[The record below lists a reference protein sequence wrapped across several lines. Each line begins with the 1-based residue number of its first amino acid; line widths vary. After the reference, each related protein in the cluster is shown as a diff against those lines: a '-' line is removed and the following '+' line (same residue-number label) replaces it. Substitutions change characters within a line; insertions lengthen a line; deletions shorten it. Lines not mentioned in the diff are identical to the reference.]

1 MARGRKRPRVVWLPA
16 DRLNRLGIAPA
27 AVGTSTQQSVG
38 IISTV
43 VTSPAGQT
51 TTEVVPLVLDKVPE
65 LALTTGTQSLA
76 DVTQSGY
83 RLRRVVGKIWGSI
96 RQDPT
101 NGPDAIVPKSCI
113 LTVGLIVLR
122 INEEDSQ
129 PLQNAA
135 QYDAVA
141 YGNLSDPWIWRR
153 SWLLINQPAI
163 DNSPAGAPV
172 RNFDGL
178 TSTSKGGSALDGPH
192 IDAKTARVIGPEERL
207 FMVVTT
213 SALPDTDVQE
223 PPASETVTVLWDLR
237 VLGSMR
243 SNLGN
248 RRNASR

>member
-27 AVGTSTQQSVG
+27 AVGTSTQQSIG
-38 IISTV
+38 IVSTV
-43 VTSPAGQT
+43 VTSPAGNT
-51 TTEVVPLVLDKVPE
+51 VTKVVPLVLDKVPE
-65 LALTTGTQSLA
+65 LALTAGVQSLA
-76 DVTQSGY
+76 DITQSGY

-96 RQDPT
+96 RQDPQ
-101 NGPDAIVPKSCI
+101 NGAGAIVPKSCI

-135 QYDAVA
+135 QYDAAA

-153 SWLLINQPAI
+153 SWCLINQPAM
-163 DNSPAGAPV
+163 DNAAANSAA

-192 IDAKTARVIGPEERL
+192 VDAKTARIIGPEERL
-207 FMVVTT
+207 FMVITT

-223 PPASETVTVLWDLR
+223 PEASEAVTVLWDLR
-237 VLGSMR
+237 ILGSMR